1 MKKLLLFIIP
11 ALMLTGCF
19 PKYEAIR
26 RASILD
32 YTEFTSKGFFVTE
45 SNSVSFDYDAIGS
58 VIGEN
63 YGGYEVL
70 YKKDQMGDDTY
81 SRLTEIKVKYG
92 KYLPAKAD
100 VALREMILK
109 AMEKGANGVINVRIN
124 GSSRFT
130 ASADTTYYGY
140 IATGMA
146 IRKK

>member
-45 SNSVSFDYDAIGS
+45 SNSVSFDYEAIGS

-63 YGGYEVL
+63 YDGYEVL

-100 VALREMILK
+100 VALRELCLK
-109 AMEKGANGVINVRIN
+109 AMEAGGNGVINVSIRPSYRDIPSTN
-124 GSSRFT
+124 
-130 ASADTTYYGY
+130 TTYYGY

>member
-1 MKKLLLFIIP
+1 MF
-11 ALMLTGCF
+11 TSCF
-19 PKYEAIR
+19 PKFEAIR

-45 SNSVSFDYDAIGS
+45 SNSVSFDYEAIGS

-63 YGGYEVL
+63 YGGYEVSS
-70 YKKDQMGDDTY
+70 KKNKMSEDTY
-81 SRLTEIKVKYG
+81 SRLTEITVKYG
-92 KYLPAKAD
+92 KHIPARAD

-130 ASADTTYYGY
+130 VGADTTYYGY